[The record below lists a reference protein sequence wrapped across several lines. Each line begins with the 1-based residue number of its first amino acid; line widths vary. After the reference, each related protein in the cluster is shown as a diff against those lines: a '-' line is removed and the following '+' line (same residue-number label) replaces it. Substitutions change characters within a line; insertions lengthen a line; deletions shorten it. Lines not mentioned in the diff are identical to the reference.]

1 MSVPH
6 TRTIRFMR
14 RLVSVAVVLA
24 TTGLVLVALAVTA
37 ARFALPLTDADNR
50 WVADM
55 LGERLGYRVR
65 LGSASLHLDWRGPRL
80 VVRDLRMS
88 DPDPDPDPDLGPNPG
103 PNPERTKDVLALDAF
118 EIAIDPLASVRAGV
132 PKITALTLV
141 GSRLA
146 VRIDAQGRLQLDG
159 LEALSGRD
167 PRALEF
173 LLTQARVELVV
184 GEILM
189 RDDRPAPSRAGLRLT
204 DLHLRL
210 LNDGDHHTLAATAAL
225 HPIGHATAST
235 RRVPGP
241 NRLSLIADLDG
252 PATDPASWSG
262 RVYAGLDAGDLDEIL
277 RGNGFSAVS
286 VRSGR
291 VLLESWS
298 RIGAGRLE
306 DSVVRVDLNGLRLGP
321 AQGASSPSNLGSAE
335 PLKVAHF
342 GAIARV
348 RPRAEGWHLQIG
360 DLAWRIA
367 EADLPGLDLDL
378 RLTSEGRPE
387 RLRVTSDPL
396 DLAAVTSVLSA
407 SPWPL
412 PELLA
417 GLIAAKPRGRVEDPI
432 VQVDWVA
439 GQPTRW
445 AVGVDGDGLGWDR
458 TGALPGVDGLAVR
471 LRADREGGEARVGSV
486 GLVLDLRPLF
496 SELLALDRLSTRLD
510 WRIDATGAV
519 RISARNLTFENADLA
534 GRARLALDLPA
545 DGSSPLMD
553 LRASFHDGDGSRVR
567 PYLPVGIM
575 HRDLVRWLERA
586 IVSGRVPQAD
596 LIFRGPLAAY
606 PFRGH
611 EGRFELLLEL
621 EDTVLDYLPEWPE
634 IREADGRL
642 RFLDQSLSIELDR
655 GRILDSRLVRA
666 FGEIPELWGAQG
678 MTIVGETEGPF
689 SDGLRT
695 LTETPLAKDL
705 GRLAGSLEVTGDTRL
720 RLEIDLPFTKRRQ
733 LGVAGRLSWP
743 KPATLAIRGTPVT
756 LSRLGGEVTFTEK
769 SIAAQA
775 VEATLWDRPLSLSI
789 ATLNPGVADA
799 SATLIKAQASTPV
812 TELGRRFPSPAW
824 GLLSGE
830 IDWDLDVTIR
840 NRDVRAAALPLDYR
854 LASRLN
860 GLAVDLPAPL
870 GKRASATR
878 DLELVGALV
887 PGSSLRVAGRLGE
900 VAGDLRLGLG
910 VSPAPAMRAHVRLG
924 GESAPSPEGA
934 GVFLDGR
941 LADLDLVAWLGRLD
955 ALSTGKQPGESPRA
969 PGVDAWLRGVDLR
982 LDRLALGGPRLTE
995 VDLRL
1000 TPIDGGSSGKGWEVA
1015 VRANELAGEIEIP
1028 AADAAPVR
1036 VALERLDLLAFQDAP
1051 ERGDSDPSA
1060 LPIQDPFRGLPPID
1074 VRIARLSW
1082 GDALLGR
1089 LQLELRQDLLGLRL
1103 PSIRLLGEGLVSAEG
1118 EAVWMRSES
1127 GGRSELSMHVESLD
1141 SGVLL
1146 EALDSQNRLEGAP
1159 MQAQLMLDWPGG
1171 FDAFKLAQARGFVD
1185 VEVGSGRLLDV
1196 EPGVGRV
1203 LGFLNLSA
1211 LKRRLTMDFT
1221 DLYGQGFAFEEMRG
1235 RIQVA
1240 EGKATLDAFLID
1252 GPASKVIIGGSS
1264 DLVNQRFEQS
1274 VVVEPRIGSSVALA
1288 SAVAGGPVVG
1298 AAVYLVDRIAG
1309 NAIDRLGRYRYRV
1322 TGPWSNPDVSRV
1334 GWEPAVGAESSPT
1347 PTTVDAPTLPAPNHF
1362 LD

>member
-1 MSVPH
+1 MSFSH
-6 TRTIRFMR
+6 TRTTRSIR
-14 RLVSVAVVLA
+14 RLVSFAVVVA
-24 TTGLVLVALAVTA
+24 TTGFVLAAVLVTA
-37 ARFALPLTDADNR
+37 ARFALPLTEVDNR
-50 WVADM
+50 WVAEM

-65 LGSASLHLDWRGPRL
+65 LGSASLQLDGRGPRL
-80 VVRDLRMS
+80 VVRDLRLF
-88 DPDPDPDPDLGPNPG
+88 DPDPGPDAGPNPG
-103 PNPERTKDVLALDAF
+103 RSKDVLALDAF

-132 PKITALTLV
+132 PKITALTLI

-146 VRIDAQGRLQLDG
+146 ARIDSEGRLQLDG

-184 GEILM
+184 GEILL
-189 RDDRPAPSRAGLRLT
+189 RDDRPATSRAGLRLT

-210 LNDGDHHTLAATAAL
+210 LNNGDRHALAATAAL
-225 HPIGHATAST
+225 HSIGHPIGHAVASL
-235 RRVPGP
+235 RRDPGP
-241 NRLSLIADLDG
+241 NRLSLFADLDG
-252 PATDPASWSG
+252 PATEPASWNG

-277 RGNGFSAVS
+277 RGNGLPAVS

-291 VLLESWS
+291 IRLESWS

-306 DSVVRVDLNGLRLGP
+306 DALIRVALSGLRVGP
-321 AQGASSPSNLGSAE
+321 VHGESSPSNSGPAE
-335 PLKVAHF
+335 PLKVAHL

-360 DLAWRIA
+360 DLAGRIA
-367 EADLPGLDLDL
+367 DADVPRLDLDL
-378 RLTSEGRPE
+378 RLTSEGRPD
-387 RLRVTSDPL
+387 RLRVRSDPL
-396 DLAAVTSVLSA
+396 DLAALASVLSA
-407 SPWPL
+407 SPWSL
-412 PELLA
+412 PESVA

-432 VQVDWVA
+432 LQVDWVA
-439 GQPTRW
+439 GQPPRW
-445 AVGVDGDGLGWDR
+445 AVRAEGEGLGWDR
-458 TGALPGVDGLAVR
+458 TGALPGIDGLAVR
-471 LRADREGGEARVGSV
+471 LRADREGGEARVGSA
-486 GLVLDLRPLF
+486 GLALDLRPLF
-496 SELLALDRLSTRLD
+496 SEPLALDRLSTRLD
-510 WRIDATGAV
+510 WRIDPSGAA

-534 GRARLALDLPA
+534 GRARLVLDLSA

-553 LRASFHDGDGSRVR
+553 LRASFYDGDGSRVR

-586 IVSGRVPQAD
+586 VVSGRVPQAD

-621 EDTVLDYLPEWPE
+621 ENAVLDYLPDWPA
-634 IREADGRL
+634 IREAAGRL
-642 RFLDQSLSIELDR
+642 RFLDQSLTIELDR
-655 GRILDSRLVRA
+655 GRILDSRLVQAR
-666 FGEIPELWGAQG
+666 GEIPEIWGAQG
-678 MTIVGETEGPF
+678 MRIVGETEGPF

-695 LTETPLAKDL
+695 LTETPLSRDL
-705 GRLAGSLEVTGDTRL
+705 GRLAGSLEVTGDSQL
-720 RLEIDLPFTKRRQ
+720 RLEIDLPFTKQRQ

-743 KPATLAIRGTPVT
+743 KPATLAIRGTPVE

-769 SIAAQA
+769 SLAS
-775 VEATLWDRPLSLSI
+775 EALEGMLWDRPLSLSI
-789 ATLNPGVADA
+789 ATLKPGVADA
-799 SATLIKAQASTPV
+799 SATLIKARSRTPA

-824 GLLSGE
+824 GLVSGE
-830 IDWDLDVTIR
+830 LDWDLDVTIR

-854 LASRLN
+854 LAARLN
-860 GLAVDLPAPL
+860 GLAIDLPAPL
-870 GKRASATR
+870 GKSASATR

-900 VAGDLRLGLG
+900 VAGDLMLDLGA
-910 VSPAPAMRAHVRLG
+910 SPPPAMRAHVRLG
-924 GESAPSPEGA
+924 GESAPTPEGE

-941 LADLDLVAWLGRLD
+941 LADLDLAAWLGRLE
-955 ALSTGKQPGESPRA
+955 ALSTGKQAGESPPA
-969 PGVDAWLRGVDLR
+969 PGAAAWFRGADLQV
-982 LDRLALGGPRLTE
+982 DRLALGGPRLTD
-995 VDLRL
+995 VDLL
-1000 TPIDGGSSGKGWEVA
+1000 LAPIDSGSSGKGWEVA

-1028 AADAAPVR
+1028 AEEEAPVR
-1036 VALERLDLLAFQDAP
+1036 VALERLDLLAFQDRP
-1051 ERGDSDPSA
+1051 EQGESEPSA
-1060 LPIQDPFRGLPPID
+1060 LPVEEPFRGLPPID

-1082 GDALLGR
+1082 GDALLGT
-1089 LQLELRQDLLGLRL
+1089 LQLDLRPDALGLRL
-1103 PSIRLLGEGLVSAEG
+1103 PSIRLVGEGLVTAEG
-1118 EAVWMRSES
+1118 EAAWLRSES
-1127 GGRSELSMHVESLD
+1127 GGRSEVSLRVESVD

-1146 EALDSQNRLEGAP
+1146 EALDSQNRLEDAP
-1159 MQAQLMLDWPGG
+1159 MQAQLMLGWPGG
-1171 FDAFKLAQARGFVD
+1171 FGDFELAQALGVLD

-1221 DLYGQGFAFEEMRG
+1221 DLYGQGFAFEEMRA

-1240 EGKATLDAFLID
+1240 EGKATLDAFTID
-1252 GPASKVIIGGSS
+1252 GPASKVIVSGSS
-1264 DLVNQRFEQS
+1264 DLVHQRFEQS

-1334 GWEPAVGAESSPT
+1334 GWDPAVGVDASPAPASGEAPT
-1347 PTTVDAPTLPAPNHF
+1347 PPEPNHF

>member
-1 MSVPH
+1 MSFLQ
-6 TRTIRFMR
+6 TRTNRFMR
-14 RLVSVAVVLA
+14 RLVSSAVLLA
-24 TTGLVLVALAVTA
+24 ATGLVLVALVVTA
-37 ARFALPLTDADNR
+37 ARVALPLTEADNR
-50 WVADM
+50 WVADR

-80 VVRDLRMS
+80 VVRDLRLS
-88 DPDPDPDPDLGPNPG
+88 APDPG
-103 PNPERTKDVLALDAF
+103 PNPERSKDVLALDVF
-118 EIAIDPLASVRAGV
+118 EITIDPLASLRAGV
-132 PKITALTLV
+132 PKITALTLA

-146 VRIDAQGRLQLDG
+146 GRIDSEGRLQLDG

-173 LLTQARVELVV
+173 LLTQALVELVV
-184 GEILM
+184 GEILL
-189 RDDRPAPSRAGLRLT
+189 RDDRQAPSRAGLRLT

-210 LNDGDHHTLAATAAL
+210 LNDGDRHTLAATAAIR
-225 HPIGHATAST
+225 PIGHATASAY
-235 RRVPGP
+235 RHPGP

-252 PATDPASWSG
+252 PATEPASWCG

-277 RGNGFSAVS
+277 RGNGLSAVS
-286 VRSGR
+286 VRGGR
-291 VLLESWS
+291 ILLESWS

-306 DSVVRVDLNGLRLGP
+306 DALIRVDLSGLRVEP
-321 AQGASSPSNLGSAE
+321 AHGSSSASNSPSDIGSAE
-335 PLKVAHF
+335 PLKVARL
-342 GAIARV
+342 GAITRV
-348 RPRAEGWHLQIG
+348 VPRAQGWHLQIA
-360 DLAWRIA
+360 DLAGRIA
-367 EADLPGLDLDL
+367 DADLPRLDLDL
-378 RLTSEGRPE
+378 RLTSAGRPE

-396 DLAAVTSVLSA
+396 DLAALASVLSA

-412 PELLA
+412 PESLR

-432 VQVDWVA
+432 VQVDWSA
-439 GQPTRW
+439 GQPPRW
-445 AVGVDGDGLGWDR
+445 AVRADGEGLGWDHA
-458 TGALPGVDGLAVR
+458 GALPGVDGLAVR
-471 LRADREGGEARVGSV
+471 LRADPEGGEARVGSA
-486 GLVLDLRPLF
+486 GLGLDLRPLF
-496 SELLALDRLSTRLD
+496 SEPLALDRLSTRLD
-510 WRIDATGAV
+510 WRIDATGTA
-519 RISARNLTFENADLA
+519 RLTARNLTFENADLA

-553 LRASFHDGDGSRVR
+553 LRASFYDGDGSRVR

-586 IVSGRVPQAD
+586 IVAGHIPQAD

-621 EDTVLDYLPEWPE
+621 EDTVLDYLPEWPA
-634 IREADGRL
+634 IREAAGRL

-655 GRILDSRLVRA
+655 GRILDSRLVGAR
-666 FGEIPELWGAQG
+666 GEIPELWGAQG
-678 MTIVGETEGPF
+678 MRIVGETEGPF

-705 GRLAGSLEVTGDTRL
+705 GRLAGSLEVTGDSRL

-733 LGVAGRLSWP
+733 LGIAGRLSWP
-743 KPATLAIRGTPVT
+743 KPATLAIRGTPVE

-769 SIAAQA
+769 SLAS
-775 VEATLWDRPLSLSI
+775 EALEAMLWDRPLSLSI
-789 ATLNPGVADA
+789 ATLKPGVADA
-799 SATLIKAQASTPV
+799 SATLIKARARTSV
-812 TELGRRFPSPAW
+812 TDLGRRFPSPAW
-824 GLLSGE
+824 GLVSGE

-860 GLAVDLPAPL
+860 GLAIDLPAPL
-870 GKRASATR
+870 GKPASATR

-887 PGSSLRVAGRLGE
+887 PGRSLRVAGHLGE
-900 VAGDLRLGLG
+900 VAGDLMLDLGGL
-910 VSPAPAMRAHVRLG
+910 PARAMRAHVRLG
-924 GESAPSPEGA
+924 DESAPSPKGE

-955 ALSTGKQPGESPRA
+955 ALSPAKQVGESPSA
-969 PGVDAWLRGVDLR
+969 PGADAWFRGADLQV
-982 LDRLALGGPRLTE
+982 DRLALGGPRLTE
-995 VDLRL
+995 VDVRL
-1000 TPIDGGSSGKGWEVA
+1000 TPIDSGGLRKGWDVA

-1028 AADAAPVR
+1028 ATDEVPVH
-1036 VALERLDLLAFQDAP
+1036 VALERLDLLAFKNAP
-1051 ERGDSDPSA
+1051 MQGDSEPSA
-1060 LPIQDPFRGLPPID
+1060 LPVEEPFRGLPPID
-1074 VRIARLSW
+1074 VRIARLRW
-1082 GDALLGR
+1082 GDASLGT
-1089 LQLELRQDLLGLRL
+1089 LQLDLRPDELGLRL

-1118 EAVWMRSES
+1118 EASWMRSES
-1127 GGRSELSMHVESLD
+1127 GGRSEVSMRVESLD
-1141 SGVLL
+1141 SGILL
-1146 EALDSQNRLEGAP
+1146 EALDSQNRLEDAP
-1159 MQAQLMLDWPGG
+1159 MQAQLMLGWPGG
-1171 FDAFKLAQARGFVD
+1171 FGDFKLAKALGFVD

-1235 RIQVA
+1235 RVRIA
-1240 EGKATLDAFLID
+1240 EGKATLDAFTID
-1252 GPASKVIIGGSS
+1252 GPASKVIVSGSS
-1264 DLVNQRFEQS
+1264 DLVNQSFEQS

-1334 GWEPAVGAESSPT
+1334 GWDPAVG
-1347 PTTVDAPTLPAPNHF
+1347 VDAPPAHAPSPVEAPTPPNHF

>member
-1 MSVPH
+1 
-6 TRTIRFMR
+6 MR
-14 RLVSVAVVLA
+14 RLVSFAVVIA
-24 TTGLVLVALAVTA
+24 TTGLVLAAVVVTA
-37 ARFALPLTDADNR
+37 ARFALPLTEVDNR

-65 LGSASLHLDWRGPRL
+65 LGSASLQLDGRGPRL
-80 VVRDLRMS
+80 VVRDLRLS
-88 DPDPDPDPDLGPNPG
+88 DPG
-103 PNPERTKDVLALDAF
+103 PNPERPKDVLALDAF

-146 VRIDAQGRLQLDG
+146 ARIDSEGRLQLDG
-159 LEALSGRD
+159 LETLSGRD

-184 GEILM
+184 GEILL
-189 RDDRPAPSRAGLRLT
+189 RDDRLAPSRAGLRLT

-210 LNDGDHHTLAATAAL
+210 LNDGDRHTLAATAAL
-225 HPIGHATAST
+225 HPIGHASAST
-235 RRVPGP
+235 RRDPGP

-252 PATDPASWSG
+252 PPTEPASWSG

-286 VRSGR
+286 VRGGR
-291 VLLESWS
+291 ILLESWS
-298 RIGAGRLE
+298 RIGAGHLE
-306 DSVVRVDLNGLRLGP
+306 DALIRVDLTGLRLGP
-321 AQGASSPSNLGSAE
+321 VHGSSSPPNSPSNLGSAV
-335 PLKVAHF
+335 PLTVAHL
-342 GAIARV
+342 GAIARA
-348 RPRAEGWHLQIG
+348 RPREQGWHLQIA
-360 DLAWRIA
+360 DLAGRIA
-367 EADLPGLDLDL
+367 DADLPRLDLDL
-378 RLTSEGRPE
+378 HLTSEGRPE
-387 RLRVTSDPL
+387 RLRVSSDPL
-396 DLAAVTSVLSA
+396 DLAALASVLSA

-412 PELLA
+412 PESLH
-417 GLIAAKPRGRVEDPI
+417 GLIAAKPCGRVEDPLLR
-432 VQVDWVA
+432 VDWDP
-439 GQPTRW
+439 GQPPRW
-445 AVGVDGDGLGWDR
+445 GASAAVTGLGWDR
-458 TGALPGVDGLAVR
+458 AGSLPGVHGLAVR
-471 LRADREGGEARVGSV
+471 WRADREGGEARVGSA
-486 GLVLDLRPLF
+486 GLALDLRPLF
-496 SELLALDRLSTRLD
+496 SEPLALDRLSTRLD
-510 WRIDATGAV
+510 WRIDATGAA

-553 LRASFHDGDGSRVR
+553 LRASFYDGDGSRVR

-621 EDTVLDYLPEWPE
+621 AETVLDYLPDWPE
-634 IREADGRL
+634 IREASGRL
-642 RFLDQSLSIELDR
+642 RFLDQSLTIELDR

-666 FGEIPELWGAQG
+666 RGEIPELWGAQG
-678 MTIVGETEGPF
+678 MRIVGETEGPF

-705 GRLAGSLEVTGDTRL
+705 GRLAGSLGVTGDTRL

-743 KPATLAIRGTPVT
+743 KPATLAIRGSPVE

-769 SIAAQA
+769 SIAAEA
-775 VEATLWDRPLSLSI
+775 VEAMLWDRPLSLSI

-799 SATLIKAQASTPV
+799 SATLIKARARTPV

-860 GLAVDLPAPL
+860 GLTIDLPAPL
-870 GKRASATR
+870 GKSASATR

-887 PGSSLRVAGRLGE
+887 PGSALRVAGRLGE
-900 VAGDLRLGLG
+900 VAGNLMLDVDG
-910 VSPAPAMRAHVRLG
+910 SPAPAMRAHMRLG
-924 GESAPSPEGA
+924 GESAPSPEGE

-941 LADLDLVAWLGRLD
+941 LADLDLVAWMGRLE
-955 ALSTGKQPGESPRA
+955 ALSTAKQAGESPRVLGA
-969 PGVDAWLRGVDLR
+969 DVWFRGADLR
-982 LDRLALGGPRLTE
+982 IDRLALGGPRLTD

-1000 TPIDGGSSGKGWEVA
+1000 TPTDGGPSGKGWEVA
-1015 VRANELAGEIEIP
+1015 VRTNELAGEIEIP
-1028 AADAAPVR
+1028 ATDSAPVR
-1036 VALERLDLLAFQDAP
+1036 VALERLDLLAFRDAP
-1051 ERGDSDPSA
+1051 ERGDSEPSA

-1082 GDALLGR
+1082 GDALLGT
-1089 LQLELRQDLLGLRL
+1089 LQLDLRPDLLGLRL

-1118 EAVWMRSES
+1118 EAAWMRSES
-1127 GGRSELSMHVESLD
+1127 GGRSEVSMRVESLD

-1159 MQAQLMLDWPGG
+1159 MQAQLMLGWPGG
-1171 FDAFKLAQARGFVD
+1171 FGDFKLARALGFVD

-1240 EGKATLDAFLID
+1240 EGKATLDAFTID
-1252 GPASKVIIGGSS
+1252 GPASKVIVGGSS
-1264 DLVNQRFEQS
+1264 DLLNQRFEQS

-1334 GWEPAVGAESSPT
+1334 GWDPAVGAETSPK
-1347 PTTVDAPTLPAPNHF
+1347 PAPGDAPPPPPNHF

>member
-6 TRTIRFMR
+6 TGKTRFMR
-14 RLVSVAVVLA
+14 RLVSVAVVIA

-37 ARFALPLTDADNR
+37 ARVALPLTEADNR

-55 LGERLGYRVR
+55 LGERLGYRVQ
-65 LGSASLHLDWRGPRL
+65 LGSASLRLSGPGPRL
-80 VVRDLRMS
+80 SVRDIRLS
-88 DPDPDPDPDLGPNPG
+88 DP
-103 PNPERTKDVLALDAF
+103 RSAKDVLVLDGL
-118 EIAIDPLASVRAGV
+118 EIAIDPLASLRMGV
-132 PKITALTLV
+132 PQITSLTLI

-146 VRIDAQGRLQLDG
+146 LRLDHAGRLKFDG
-159 LEALSGRD
+159 LELLGGGD
-167 PRALEF
+167 PRTLEF
-173 LLTQARVELVV
+173 LLTQAQVELVL

-189 RDDRPAPSRAGLRLT
+189 RDDRPETLLEGLRLT
-204 DLHLRL
+204 NARLRL
-210 LNDGDHHTLAATAAL
+210 LNDGDRHTLSVSAEL
-225 HPIGHATAST
+225 HPLGSAVGST
-235 RRVPGP
+235 RGDPGL
-241 NRLSLIADLDG
+241 NRLSLIAELSG
-252 PATDPASWSG
+252 PSADPLSWSG
-262 RVYAGLDAGDLDEIL
+262 RVYAGLDAGDLGGIL
-277 RGNGFSAVS
+277 RGNGFSAVG
-286 VRSGR
+286 VHNER
-291 VLLESWS
+291 VAIAGWS
-298 RIGAGRLE
+298 HIYAGRLE
-306 DSVVRVDLNGLRLGP
+306 QALIRFDLAGLRLEPPEQSDAP
-321 AQGASSPSNLGSAE
+321 ASAQALRVEHLDAMVRARPSGDGWRLEIGCLRGRAAS
-335 PLKVAHF
+335 
-342 GAIARV
+342 
-348 RPRAEGWHLQIG
+348 G
-360 DLAWRIA
+360 DLPRI
-367 EADLPGLDLDL
+367 DLDL
-378 RLTSEGRPE
+378 LLTAQLAPE
-387 RLRVTSDPL
+387 RLRLASAPL
-396 DLAAVTSVLSA
+396 DLAAVVSMLEV
-407 SPWPL
+407 SPWAL
-412 PELLA
+412 PQSLSD
-417 GLIAAKPRGRVEDPI
+417 LIAFEPRGRVEDPLLH
-432 VQVDWVA
+432 VDWDP
-439 GQPTRW
+439 GQPPRW
-445 AVGVDGDGLGWDR
+445 EASATVSGLGWDR
-458 TGALPGVDGLAVR
+458 AGSLPGVDGLAVR
-471 LRADREGGEARVGSV
+471 LRADREGGEARVGSA
-486 GLVLDLRPLF
+486 GLALDLRPLF
-496 SELLALDRLSTRLD
+496 SEPLALDGLSTRLD
-510 WRIDATGAV
+510 WRIDPSGAA

-553 LRASFHDGDGSRVR
+553 LRASFYDGDGSRVR

-575 HRDLVRWLERA
+575 HRDLVGWLERA
-586 IVSGRVPQAD
+586 IVSGRIPQAD

-621 EDTVLDYLPEWPE
+621 EDTVLDYLPDWPE
-634 IREADGRL
+634 IREAAGRL
-642 RFLDQSLSIELDR
+642 RFLDQSLTIELDS
-655 GRILDSRLVRA
+655 GRILDSRLVQAR
-666 FGEIPELWGAQG
+666 GEIPELWGAQG

-743 KPATLAIRGTPVT
+743 KPATLAIRGTPVA

-769 SIAAQA
+769 TIAAQA
-775 VEATLWDRPLSLSI
+775 VEATLWERPLSLSI

-799 SATLIKAQASTPV
+799 SATLIKARARTPV

-830 IDWDLDVTIR
+830 IDWNLDVTIR

-860 GLAVDLPAPL
+860 GLAIDLPAPL
-870 GKRASATR
+870 GKGAEATR
-878 DLELVGALV
+878 ELALVGALV
-887 PGSSLRVAGRLGE
+887 PGSSLRVSGRLGE
-900 VAGDLRLGLG
+900 VAGDLILDLGA
-910 VSPAPAMRAHVRLG
+910 SPPPAMRAHVRLG
-924 GESAPSPEGA
+924 GEAAPSPEGE

-941 LADLDLVAWLGRLD
+941 LDDLDLVAWLGRLN
-955 ALSTGKQPGESPRA
+955 ALSSAKQAGESPRA
-969 PGVDAWLRGVDLR
+969 LGADAWLRGADLR
-982 LDRLALGGPRLTE
+982 IDRLALGGPQLTE

-1000 TPIDGGSSGKGWEVA
+1000 TPIDSGPSGKGWAVA
-1015 VRANELAGEIEIP
+1015 VRANELAGEIAIP
-1028 AADAAPVR
+1028 ATDTASVR

-1051 ERGDSDPSA
+1051 QRGDAERSA
-1060 LPIQDPFRGLPPID
+1060 LAVEDPFRTLPPID
-1074 VRIARLSW
+1074 LRIARLTR
-1082 GDALLGR
+1082 GDALLGT
-1089 LQLELRQDLLGLRL
+1089 LQLDLRPDVLGLRL

-1118 EAVWMRSES
+1118 EASWIRSAS
-1127 GGRSELSMHVESLD
+1127 GGRSEVSMRVESLD

-1146 EALDSQNRLEGAP
+1146 KALDSQNRLEGAP
-1159 MQAQLMLDWPGG
+1159 MQAQVMLDWPGG
-1171 FDAFKLAQARGFVD
+1171 FGDFNLARARGFVD

-1240 EGKATLDAFLID
+1240 EGKATLDAFTID
-1252 GPASKVIIGGSS
+1252 GPASKVIVGGSS

-1322 TGPWSNPDVSRV
+1322 TGAWSNPDVSRV
-1334 GWEPAVGAESSPT
+1334 GWDPAVGAEISPT
-1347 PTTVDAPTLPAPNHF
+1347 PTPAPGDAPPPPPPNHF